1 MTHIV
6 DASAPELSW
15 TKSSFSGGNNNC
27 LEVAHGLQGIMP
39 VRDSKNPTG
48 PALVIP
54 AGAWTSFVV
63 AVKTGVV
70 A

>member
-6 DASAPELSW
+6 DAEASGLAW

-27 LEVAHGLQGIMP
+27 LEVAHGLHGVMP

-63 AVKTGVV
+63 AVKTSVV
-70 A
+70 T

>member
-6 DASAPELSW
+6 DASASGLAW

-27 LEVAHGLQGIMP
+27 LEVARGLSGAMP

-48 PALVIP
+48 PALVVP
-54 AGAWTSFVV
+54 AGAWTAFVG
-63 AVKTGVV
+63 AVKSGDV